1 MRRYLFFALL
11 LCLQWTAWGQATYDY
26 RYWFDTDD
34 GNQRT
39 GSFAADSWHIDADLS
54 GLDCSLHTIHIQVKD
69 TAGVWSAPV
78 TRHFIK
84 ISEESALSPYYWF
97 NNDYAGRRSLPAL
110 SGVFDIDVSEL
121 SGALNTFHYQVSDT
135 EGSAS
140 APLTS
145 YFLKVSAT
153 QSMTYRYWLDNDTST
168 MKRGEYTGETLML
181 DVSKIQD
188 GIHIF
193 HLQMEATG
201 GASTPFTSLF
211 MKVPDMKNMTYRYWV
226 DNDHT
231 TMKSGRY
238 VGEPLMVDVSDME
251 DGFHIIYFQ
260 VEGTGGASIPANRM
274 FIKIPQTENI
284 GEMTC
289 VCTIDGKLYKQ
300 EKVPS
305 SGGLVDWTLDV
316 STLFQGLHRIQ
327 VQVLTPSG
335 AASNV
340 YDSFFF
346 RTTMQDELKDMTLVY
361 SVDGEAYQSQSGDFN
376 TGMFHFDV
384 DVASLE
390 DGLHRLTYMLTS
402 ETGTTTKVSTAFFV
416 KTPLGGPG
424 IASYK
429 YWLNDYEDEARFVKL
444 AERKNPYELISLLP
458 VDECSIRSTCFHFEV
473 EEDGTPMVYAKND
486 IHLQFFDVSNRV
498 AEAHKQYVDYNV
510 GEAIEEITLLES
522 GKRVYKAKPQDNKI
536 HWFKVEAVK
545 GDSLS
550 LKTDQACTIQIFSPS
565 GKEVYNQSGSGTVSY
580 NGIHAQEDGTFYIA
594 LHDVTGTKGN
604 TIALDFQH
612 IDKYDVLRWD
622 VSTVGNGGCST
633 ITFEGNGFKDL
644 YAVDLYNNNG
654 DTIDSKAIHYESD
667 ATVTVTFDFTDKNT
681 GKYNAVF
688 HFTTEDR
695 TFANILSVEEAKNID
710 LDLKVEYPRTFLR
723 GTSVTYTIAVTNNG
737 NATAYDVPLELKLHP
752 NSTFSEIESV
762 VFTDT
767 EGNEFSDFTLD
778 GLDTDSIDEETL
790 AFIKEEIETFYGL
803 HNFIIIKDSVKNQ
816 EYGFTDINL
825 TIAPKETSV
834 FYVTLKSNSTVTL
847 EVRIPSEW
855 ITVNTR
861 DNNGIRRNSSQSGF
875 CCYKEA
881 TECLIEVVVNMVGFL
896 PVSGCIGLI
905 DHYTY
910 TTIEIAC
917 SEEHSLGDKAA
928 DFFGSMSENAEK
940 YKSYKD
946 RGISAIWG
954 CVLGRLIE
962 KYVDPIVKK
971 LKVLKKELEG
981 FNIQLKNTKKSK
993 DLNLIAIKNASE
1005 KKKYYNQKTYEY
1017 EQEAARRLNSG
1028 DKTGAKEM
1036 YVAAEN
1042 ARKEAQKQ
1050 SDLILFYEEKISSA
1064 DDLIES
1070 INKQINEIQD
1080 KIKLQRMEEIAAKDK
1095 IKDIL
1100 ENIKTGI
1107 DAYVGATE
1115 CRKIWDETVPNCPPN
1130 LKKGG
1135 GSSSPVNSYDPND
1148 IYGYRSESGSK
1159 AVKKDWTDVYYTIEF
1174 ENDTAFATA
1183 SAQDVYL
1190 TDTLDS
1196 RYFDLKS
1203 FAPTSLKIGDKK
1215 VELSGEPNFVTTVDM
1230 RPKINAIA
1238 QVECQYDEQRGIVKW
1253 HFTSLD
1259 PMTMEHVTVPM
1270 DGFLPVNNS
1279 EGDGQGEVSFN
1290 VRLKTGLADGE
1301 QIPNRASIVF
1311 DLNEAIMTPTW
1322 INVVDTIA
1330 PQSAVVETAMKNDTI
1345 MTISFD
1351 GTDNYSGV
1359 WKYDLYVQ
1367 AGVGSSWFKLAEN
1380 LTDSLY
1386 DYRVYDGIDYGFCV
1400 IATDSAGNVEQ
1411 KELIREWPPLDYLPG
1426 DANGDGCISVVDLT
1440 MVTNAI
1446 LRKEDEGFNAKAA
1459 DLNMDGQISITDA
1472 TMITNLILKK

>member
-54 GLDCSLHTIHIQVKD
+54 GLDCSLHAIHIQVKD

-84 ISEESALSPYYWF
+84 MTAGSVTGAYYWF
-97 NNDYAGRRSLPAL
+97 NDDFARRQPLVSVSGR
-110 SGVFDIDVSEL
+110 FDIDVS
-121 SGALNTFHYQVSDT
+121 ALPESMHYFHYQANDGAGTV
-135 EGSAS
+135 S
-140 APLTS
+140 APQTAF
-145 YFLKVSAT
+145 FLKMPDMKT
-153 QSMTYRYWLDNDTST
+153 MKYRYWMDNDQST
-168 MKRGEYTGETLML
+168 MQGGDFTGGPMMI
-181 DVSKIQD
+181 DVS
-188 GIHIF
+188 
-193 HLQMEATG
+193 EA
-201 GASTPFTSLF
+201 A
-211 MKVPDMKNMTYRYWV
+211 
-226 DNDHT
+226 
-231 TMKSGRY
+231 
-238 VGEPLMVDVSDME
+238 

-260 VEGTGGASIPANRM
+260 MEGVSGASVPANRM

-346 RTTMQDELKDMTLVY
+346 RTTMQNELKDMTLVY

-458 VDECSIRSTCFHFEV
+458 VDECPIRSTCFQFEV

-486 IHLQFFDVSNRV
+486 IHLQFFDVSNRM

-510 GEAIEEITLLES
+510 GEAIEEITQLES

-536 HWFKVEAVK
+536 YWFKVEAER
-545 GDSLS
+545 GDSLTF
-550 LKTDQACTIQIFSPS
+550 KTDLAASIDVFNAKGDTLYHAS
-565 GKEVYNQSGSGTVSY
+565 GPDAVKF
-580 NGIHAQEDGTFYIA
+580 DGCRVDETATYYVA
-594 LHDVTGTKGN
+594 LHDATAKNGT
-604 TIALDFQH
+604 TIALDYVK
-612 IDKYDVLRWD
+612 IDKYAVLKTTPTRFG
-622 VSTVGNGGCST
+622 VPSIVNMSLY
-633 ITFEGNGFKDL
+633 GNGFSDSTRIAICRDDVVIWADQTQSESYSDMSAYFEFDEVLYGAYDL
-644 YAVDLYNNNG
+644 RVIYTDADSLVLENYIHIEEADSTTNISIALEGNPFFLAGASATYELKITNHSNMPVYSLPFTLSFECEGNVDNIPYIKFEQEFGKEHKERLRKTLMLDMDKEDVDEIIRFYYGEDN
-654 DTIDSKAIHYESD
+654 DLTMFYIHED
-667 ATVTVTFDFTDKNT
+667 TVT
-681 GKYNAVF
+681 GK
-688 HFTTEDR
+688 
-695 TFANILSVEEAKNID
+695 
-710 LDLKVEYPRTFLR
+710 EYL
-723 GTSVTYTIAVTNNG
+723 VG
-737 NATAYDVPLELKLHP
+737 NFVQPYVGA
-752 NSTFSEIESV
+752 NSTVNIPFTIKKVNHNIRIYASTKKHWNISSFVAQNEPAPILMTRSGTGESCCV
-762 VFTDT
+762 MEALDCVFTLAETATPILVD
-767 EGNEFSDFTLD
+767 DFARECVF
-778 GLDTDSIDEETL
+778 GYI
-790 AFIKEEIETFYGL
+790 
-803 HNFIIIKDSVKNQ
+803 
-816 EYGFTDINL
+816 
-825 TIAPKETSV
+825 KETSAGI
-834 FYVTLKSNSTVTL
+834 FSDILCNGEQPDFSKFPKAPAPILQEIGTSILQCA
-847 EVRIPSEW
+847 I
-855 ITVNTR
+855 
-861 DNNGIRRNSSQSGF
+861 DNIREN
-875 CCYKEA
+875 
-881 TECLIEVVVNMVGFL
+881 
-896 PVSGCIGLI
+896 IG
-905 DHYTY
+905 
-910 TTIEIAC
+910 EIG
-917 SEEHSLGDKAA
+917 EKAA
-928 DFFGSMSENAEK
+928 EELIKK
-940 YKSYKD
+940 Y
-946 RGISAIWG
+946 
-954 CVLGRLIE
+954 
-962 KYVDPIVKK
+962 
-971 LKVLKKELEG
+971 
-981 FNIQLKNTKKSK
+981 SK
-993 DLNLIAIKNASE
+993 DLA
-1005 KKKYYNQKTYEY
+1005 KKVSGKLLKTY
-1017 EQEAARRLNSG
+1017 
-1028 DKTGAKEM
+1028 
-1036 YVAAEN
+1036 
-1042 ARKEAQKQ
+1042 
-1050 SDLILFYEEKISSA
+1050 
-1064 DDLIES
+1064 S
-1070 INKQINEIQD
+1070 I
-1080 KIKLQRMEEIAAKDK
+1080 AKDCVYTP
-1095 IKDIL
+1095 IKSWVKGCGDDDDDD
-1100 ENIKTGI
+1100 T
-1107 DAYVGATE
+1107 DADP
-1115 CRKIWDETVPNCPPN
+1115 I
-1130 LKKGG
+1130 
-1135 GSSSPVNSYDPND
+1135 NSYDPND
-1148 IYGYRSESGSK
+1148 IYGYRAKSGSK
-1159 AVKKDWTDVYYTIEF
+1159 AIKKDWTDVYYTIEF

-1238 QVECQYDEQRGIVKW
+1238 QVECQYDEQRGIAKW

-1279 EGDGQGEVSFN
+1279 EGDGQGEVSFS

-1367 AGVGSSWFKLAEN
+1367 AGVGASWFKLAEN

-1411 KELIREWPPLDYLPG
+1411 KELVREGVVIDYVMG
-1426 DANGDGCISVVDLT
+1426 DVNGDDRISIVDIT

-1446 LRKEDEGFNAKAA
+1446 LKKEDEGFNAKAA
-1459 DLNMDGQISITDA
+1459 DLNADGRVSIVDA

>member
-54 GLDCSLHTIHIQVKD
+54 GLDCSLHAIHIQVKD

-84 ISEESALSPYYWF
+84 MTAGSATGAYYWF
-97 NNDYAGRRSLPAL
+97 NDDFARRQPLASVSGR
-110 SGVFDIDVSEL
+110 FDIDVS
-121 SGALNTFHYQVSDT
+121 ALPESMHYFHYQANDGAGTV
-135 EGSAS
+135 S
-140 APLTS
+140 APQTAF
-145 YFLKVSAT
+145 FLKMPDMKT
-153 QSMTYRYWLDNDTST
+153 MKYRYWMDNDQST
-168 MKRGEYTGETLML
+168 MQGGYFTGGPMMI
-181 DVSKIQD
+181 DVS
-188 GIHIF
+188 
-193 HLQMEATG
+193 EVA
-201 GASTPFTSLF
+201 
-211 MKVPDMKNMTYRYWV
+211 
-226 DNDHT
+226 
-231 TMKSGRY
+231 
-238 VGEPLMVDVSDME
+238 

-260 VEGTGGASIPANRM
+260 MEGVSGASVPANRM

-458 VDECSIRSTCFHFEV
+458 VDECPIRSTCFQFEV

-510 GEAIEEITLLES
+510 GETIEEISLLES
-522 GKRVYKAKPQDNKI
+522 GKRIYKAKPQDNKI
-536 HWFKVEAVK
+536 YWFKTEAVV

-550 LKTDQACTIQIFSPS
+550 IKTDQACTLQIFSPS
-565 GKEVYNQSGSGTVSY
+565 GKEMYSGSGSETVSFD
-580 NGIHAQEDGTFYIA
+580 GCHADEDGTYYIA

-622 VSTVGNGGCST
+622 VSTVGNGGAST
-633 ITFEGNGFKDL
+633 ITYEGNGFKDL
-644 YAVDLYNNNG
+644 YAIDYVSTNG
-654 DTIDSKAIHYESD
+654 DTIKCEYIDHISD
-667 ATVTVTFDFTDKNT
+667 ATISATMDFNGATLGTYK
-681 GKYNAVF
+681 AIF
-688 HFTTEDR
+688 HFTEGDKVME
-695 TFANILSVEEAKNID
+695 NIVKVEEATEMKLGITVN
-710 LDLKVEYPRTFLR
+710 YPSTFLR
-723 GTSVTYTIAVTNNG
+723 GTSCTYDIAVTNYG
-737 NATAYDVPLELKLHP
+737 NMMAYLVPIELRLKVDNVDDILNIEFRGDVQNVSTLCQGIVLDSLDTDTKKLLDELCRTASDLSQFITFRDTISHKDYAISQVFINIPP
-752 NSTFSEIESV
+752 NSTKKFFVEFTSNATVNLEAYIANSWLPLTNYSMTRSGARGIFNRDWMCCQKERIQCVADVVTQFTGMLPPHIGCATSMLKTGLSASFDVWCSDGNDISERWNNYINNNGKS
-762 VFTDT
+762 
-767 EGNEFSDFTLD
+767 
-778 GLDTDSIDEETL
+778 L
-790 AFIKEEIETFYGL
+790 AQDLIGSLVDCITSYYRILKKKLRNDY
-803 HNFIIIKDSVKNQ
+803 
-816 EYGFTDINL
+816 
-825 TIAPKETSV
+825 TIA
-834 FYVTLKSNSTVTL
+834 N
-847 EVRIPSEW
+847 RIGNKTEADRIYAEILAARKMEESLLRDIFDG
-855 ITVNTR
+855 ITT
-861 DNNGIRRNSSQSGF
+861 
-875 CCYKEA
+875 
-881 TECLIEVVVNMVGFL
+881 FL
-896 PVSGCIGLI
+896 
-905 DHYTY
+905 
-910 TTIEIAC
+910 
-917 SEEHSLGDKAA
+917 LGDKCYTA
-928 DFFGSMSENAEK
+928 FT
-940 YKSYKD
+940 
-946 RGISAIWG
+946 
-954 CVLGRLIE
+954 
-962 KYVDPIVKK
+962 
-971 LKVLKKELEG
+971 
-981 FNIQLKNTKKSK
+981 Q
-993 DLNLIAIKNASE
+993 
-1005 KKKYYNQKTYEY
+1005 
-1017 EQEAARRLNSG
+1017 
-1028 DKTGAKEM
+1028 
-1036 YVAAEN
+1036 
-1042 ARKEAQKQ
+1042 RKP
-1050 SDLILFYEEKISSA
+1050 D
-1064 DDLIES
+1064 
-1070 INKQINEIQD
+1070 
-1080 KIKLQRMEEIAAKDK
+1080 
-1095 IKDIL
+1095 
-1100 ENIKTGI
+1100 
-1107 DAYVGATE
+1107 
-1115 CRKIWDETVPNCPPN
+1115 CPPDPPG
-1130 LKKGG
+1130 GG
-1135 GSSSPVNSYDPND
+1135 GSSNPVNSYDPND

-1238 QVECQYDEQRGIVKW
+1238 QVECQYDEQRGIAKW

-1290 VRLKTGLADGE
+1290 IRLKTGLADGE

-1367 AGVGSSWFKLAEN
+1367 AGVGASWFKLAEN

-1411 KELIREWPPLDYLPG
+1411 KELVREWPPLDYLPG
-1426 DANGDGCISVVDLT
+1426 DANGDGRISVVDLT

>member
-1 MRRYLFFALL
+1 MRRTLFFALL

-26 RYWFDTDD
+26 RYWFDTDE
-34 GNQRT
+34 GNQRM

-54 GLDCSLHTIHIQVKD
+54 GLDCSLHAIHIQVKD

-84 ISEESALSPYYWF
+84 MTAGSATGAYYWF
-97 NNDYAGRRSLPAL
+97 NDDFARRQPLASVSGR
-110 SGVFDIDVSEL
+110 FDIDVS
-121 SGALNTFHYQVSDT
+121 ALPESMHYFHYQANNGAGTV
-135 EGSAS
+135 S
-140 APLTS
+140 APQTAF
-145 YFLKVSAT
+145 FLKMPDMKT
-153 QSMTYRYWLDNDTST
+153 MKYRYWMDNDQST
-168 MKRGEYTGETLML
+168 MQDGDFTGGPMMI
-181 DVSKIQD
+181 DVS
-188 GIHIF
+188 
-193 HLQMEATG
+193 EVA
-201 GASTPFTSLF
+201 
-211 MKVPDMKNMTYRYWV
+211 
-226 DNDHT
+226 
-231 TMKSGRY
+231 
-238 VGEPLMVDVSDME
+238 

-260 VEGTGGASIPANRM
+260 MEGVSGASVPANRM

-458 VDECSIRSTCFHFEV
+458 VDECPIRSTCFQFEV
-473 EEDGTPMVYAKND
+473 EEDGTPMIYAKND

-510 GEAIEEITLLES
+510 GEAIEEITQLES

-536 HWFKVEAVK
+536 YWFKTEAVT

-550 LKTDQACTIQIFSPS
+550 IKTDQACTLQIFSPS
-565 GKEVYNQSGSGTVSY
+565 GKEMYSGSGSETVSFD
-580 NGIHAQEDGTFYIA
+580 GCHADEDGTYYIA

-622 VSTVGNGGCST
+622 ISTVGNGGAST
-633 ITFEGNGFKDL
+633 ITYEGNGFKDL
-644 YAVDLYNNNG
+644 YAIDYVSTNG
-654 DTIDSKAIHYESD
+654 DTIKCEYIDHISD
-667 ATVTVTFDFTDKNT
+667 ATISATMDFNGATLGTYK
-681 GKYNAVF
+681 AIF
-688 HFTTEDR
+688 HFTEGDR
-695 TFANILSVEEAKNID
+695 VVNNVVKVEEAKDIV
-710 LDLKVEYPRTFLR
+710 LESKVSYPNQYLR
-723 GTSVTYTIAVTNNG
+723 NTSVTYTLNIENRG
-737 NATAYDVPLELKLHP
+737 NMTAYRVPLYIYAASRTENGISKITVDGLDLPKL
-752 NSTFSEIESV
+752 
-762 VFTDT
+762 
-767 EGNEFSDFTLD
+767 LD
-778 GLDTDSIDEETL
+778 GLNRDSLSAELL
-790 AFIKEEIETFYGL
+790 A
-803 HNFIIIKDSVKNQ
+803 
-816 EYGFTDINL
+816 
-825 TIAPKETSV
+825 
-834 FYVTLKSNSTVTL
+834 
-847 EVRIPSEW
+847 
-855 ITVNTR
+855 
-861 DNNGIRRNSSQSGF
+861 
-875 CCYKEA
+875 
-881 TECLIEVVVNMVGFL
+881 
-896 PVSGCIGLI
+896 
-905 DHYTY
+905 
-910 TTIEIAC
+910 
-917 SEEHSLGDKAA
+917 
-928 DFFGSMSENAEK
+928 
-940 YKSYKD
+940 
-946 RGISAIWG
+946 
-954 CVLGRLIE
+954 
-962 KYVDPIVKK
+962 
-971 LKVLKKELEG
+971 
-981 FNIQLKNTKKSK
+981 
-993 DLNLIAIKNASE
+993 
-1005 KKKYYNQKTYEY
+1005 
-1017 EQEAARRLNSG
+1017 
-1028 DKTGAKEM
+1028 
-1036 YVAAEN
+1036 
-1042 ARKEAQKQ
+1042 
-1050 SDLILFYEEKISSA
+1050 YEEKIGEGHYFQTVRGYS
-1064 DDLIES
+1064 DDLRDSATIRS
-1070 INKQINEIQD
+1070 GYFFVDVAPYCKKTISLTLYANETVYAWFTLPKD
-1080 KIKLQRMEEIAAKDK
+1080 IAAMSNPLPETRMVVTRGAIRDHYCCIRERVECVGGLIGDAVGFANTIGSLTGIPHAKALSIADCAIGTLNTVISAAGEVACGENDVEATFYEKLKK
-1095 IKDIL
+1095 IKD
-1100 ENIKTGI
+1100 GI
-1107 DAYVGATE
+1107 SISGTIVGCFEKFLSGSQLMKIGDLSAFVGMSTHATTWADCVTAFSE
-1115 CRKIWDETVPNCPPN
+1115 KIPGCPPDPP
-1130 LKKGG
+1130 GG
-1135 GSSSPVNSYDPND
+1135 GGANPVNSFDPND
-1148 IYGYRSESGSK
+1148 IYGYRSEAGSK

-1238 QVECQYDEQRGIVKW
+1238 QVECQYDEQRGIAKW

-1367 AGVGSSWFKLAEN
+1367 AGVGASWFKLAEN

-1386 DYRVYDGIDYGFCV
+1386 DYRVYDGINYGFCV

-1411 KELIREWPPLDYLPG
+1411 KELVREGVVIDYVMG
-1426 DANGDGCISVVDLT
+1426 DVNGDDRISIVDIT

-1459 DLNMDGQISITDA
+1459 DLNADGRVSIVDA

>member
-1 MRRYLFFALL
+1 MRRTLFFALL
-11 LCLQWTAWGQATYDY
+11 LCLQWTAWGQVTYDF
-26 RYWFDTDD
+26 RYWFDADESS
-34 GNQRT
+34 QRT
-39 GSFAADSWHIDADLS
+39 GSMTTGSGHIDADLS
-54 GLDCSLHTIHIQVKD
+54 GLDCSFHTIHIQVRD
-69 TAGVWSAPV
+69 TAGVWSVPV

-84 ISEESALSPYYWF
+84 IPEKSALSPYYWF
-97 NNDYAGRRSLPAL
+97 NNDYAGRKSLPAL

-121 SGALNTFHYQVSDT
+121 SEALNTFHYQVSDT

-145 YFLKVSAT
+145 YFLKVPTT

-201 GASTPFTSLF
+201 GVSTPFTSLF
-211 MKVPDMKNMTYRYWV
+211 MKVPDMKDMTYRYWV

-346 RTTMQDELKDMTLVY
+346 RTTMQDELKDMILVY

-458 VDECSIRSTCFHFEV
+458 VDECPIRSTCFQFEV

-486 IHLQFFDVSNRV
+486 IHLQFFDVSNRM

-510 GEAIEEITLLES
+510 GEAIEEITQLES

-536 HWFKVEAVK
+536 YWFKTEAVA

-550 LKTDQACTIQIFSPS
+550 IKTDQACTLQIFSPS
-565 GKEVYNQSGSGTVSY
+565 GKEMYCGSGSETVSFD
-580 NGIHAQEDGTFYIA
+580 GCHADEDGTYYIA

-654 DTIDSKAIHYESD
+654 DTIGSKAIHYESD

-767 EGNEFSDFTLD
+767 EGNEFSGFTLD

-790 AFIKEEIETFYGL
+790 AFIKKEIETFYGL

-861 DNNGIRRNSSQSGF
+861 DYNSGKRSGSAGSGF
-875 CCYKEA
+875 CCVKEKV
-881 TECLIEVVVNMVGFL
+881 ECT
-896 PVSGCIGLI
+896 VSVLANIVGLI
-905 DHYTY
+905 PVAGCASALVDIGTY
-910 TTIEIAC
+910 TISEIAC
-917 SEEHSLGDKAA
+917 ANGHSLG
-928 DFFGSMSENAEK
+928 E
-940 YKSYKD
+940 
-946 RGISAIWG
+946 
-954 CVLGRLIE
+954 
-962 KYVDPIVKK
+962 
-971 LKVLKKELEG
+971 KELD
-981 FNIQLKNTKKSK
+981 FYRSVAN
-993 DLNLIAIKNASE
+993 DSE
-1005 KKKYYNQKTYEY
+1005 KKEALIGKGINGILSCVAGAIGKIVDKMKDELNAIIKQIDTLSKEISQAKKMEEEARYLHKYYLAVIESEKLLGNQAKVDEY
-1017 EQEAARRLNSG
+1017 TKLANQAWENVGNYARTAA
-1028 DKTGAKEM
+1028 DKTNEM
-1036 YVAAEN
+1036 EALTLKKRGLEVQIDEEN
-1042 ARKEAQKQ
+1042 LR
-1050 SDLILFYEEKISSA
+1050 FA
-1064 DDLIES
+1064 DIIGYIRGGLDAMIG
-1070 INKQINEIQD
+1070 IND
-1080 KIKLQRMEEIAAKDK
+1080 
-1095 IKDIL
+1095 
-1100 ENIKTGI
+1100 
-1107 DAYVGATE
+1107 
-1115 CRKIWDETVPNCPPN
+1115 CRKKWTETKPNCPPN
-1130 LKKGG
+1130 PKKGG

-1159 AVKKDWTDVYYTIEF
+1159 AIKKDWTDVYYTIEF

-1238 QVECQYDEQRGIVKW
+1238 QVECKYDEQRGIAKW

-1290 VRLKTGLADGE
+1290 VRLKTGLADGD
-1301 QIPNRASIVF
+1301 QIPNCASIVF
-1311 DLNEAIMTPTW
+1311 DMNEPIITPTW
-1322 INVVDTIA
+1322 VNVVDAIA
-1330 PQSAVVETAMKNDTI
+1330 PISSVTETVMKNDTI